1 MKKIEMIKKHQ
12 EFTDMIKNEKYM
24 KNKNFTIY
32 IRKGKYNYSHF
43 GIAVSKRLGNA
54 VKRNKLKRRMRVIL
68 DEWKKTLNGNQ
79 DYIIIMKENVN
90 NLTFE
95 ELRASFLN
103 LVNRNGEKN
112 ETKK

>member
-1 MKKIEMIKKHQ
+1 MKKIEMIKNHQ
-12 EFTDMIKNEKYM
+12 EFTEIIKNEKYQ

-54 VKRNKLKRRMRVIL
+54 VTRNKLKRRMRAIL
-68 DEWKKTLNGNQ
+68 DEWKKTLNENL
-79 DYIIIMKENVN
+79 DYIIIMRENVKD
-90 NLTFE
+90 LSFE
-95 ELRASFLN
+95 EMKISFLN